1 MGLDLRLVRGGL
13 RIAAIGAV
21 LLFIFLFFFDWYGV
35 GGSLGALADR
45 VGVKRPTIN
54 GWHAHSDLRWLML
67 LTIIGAVALAVMAA
81 SQRKVSMAI
90 APSAILTALAGL
102 TTILVA
108 YRVILNSP
116 GPDSVIDVKIG
127 AWLGLFSLI
136 GITVGGYLAMREEG
150 VSFSQAGDQART
162 AVTGLASSEP
172 EPAAAPAAAAAP
184 AGDAPVADEPPS
196 TPA

>member
-67 LTIIGAVALAVMAA
+67 LTINGELALTLMAA
-81 SQRKVSMAI
+81 SEAKVSMAR
-90 APSAILTALAGL
+90 AQSAI
-102 TTILVA
+102 
-108 YRVILNSP
+108 
-116 GPDSVIDVKIG
+116 
-127 AWLGLFSLI
+127 
-136 GITVGGYLAMREEG
+136 ITVL
-150 VSFSQAGDQART
+150 T
-162 AVTGLASSEP
+162 
-172 EPAAAPAAAAAP
+172 
-184 AGDAPVADEPPS
+184 
-196 TPA
+196 